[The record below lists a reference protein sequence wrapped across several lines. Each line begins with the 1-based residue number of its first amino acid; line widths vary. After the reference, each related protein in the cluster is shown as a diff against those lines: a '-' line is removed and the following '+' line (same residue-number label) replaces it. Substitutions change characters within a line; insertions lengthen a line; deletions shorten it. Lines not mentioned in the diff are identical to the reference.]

1 MIIEVWRGNNNQVD
15 GQINGAR
22 DGERNVKVGEIC
34 KEEGGHDKKRGR
46 GLVLWTKEAG

>member
-1 MIIEVWRGNNNQVD
+1 M
-15 GQINGAR
+15 
-22 DGERNVKVGEIC
+22 KVGEIC